1 MIGSV
6 FSCKLNRDELKS
18 DNILEIKVSNSMA
31 NRIIDLD
38 RRHVHWEKFNNINF
52 AAKLPQDRNAEG
64 LFDASK
70 WKPVVS
76 GLEGPVTLTELE

>member
-1 MIGSV
+1 MALYFRVYLTVMI
-6 FSCKLNRDELKS
+6 LKD
-18 DNILEIKVSNSMA
+18 DNLLEIKVSNSMA

-38 RRHVHWEKFNNINF
+38 KRHVPWKKFNNINF

-70 WKPVVS
+70 WSPKVS
-76 GLEGPVTLTELE
+76 GLEGPVTLTEIE